1 MEEQKGS
8 GTVREFGT
16 RLTFA
21 VSALAIAMTT
31 FQMISVWFPLTG
43 MQQRSIHFGF
53 VITLI
58 FLTVPFRAKGARG
71 SIPVYDWL
79 FALAG
84 IFVAGYIF
92 WEHELLASERMGWPN
107 GMDLLV
113 GTLII
118 ILVFEGT
125 RRMSGWTLPIIAGI
139 FLAYD
144 FFGEYI
150 PGAAGHGGQDFSRIV
165 GTISLFSEGIFG
177 MPLGVISTFV
187 VMFIVFGAFLL
198 ESGTGQFFIDLAFAF
213 FGRIRGG
220 PAKVAVVASG
230 LFGTIS
236 GSVIANIVGTGTFT
250 IPLMKRSGYRAIY
263 AASVEAVASSGGQ
276 LMPPVMGASA
286 FLIAEILGIPYI
298 RVCLAALVPAVI
310 YYAAVFIAVDL
321 EAARWGLKGLPAKEL
336 PNIRQLLKEK
346 GHLSLPVL
354 VLIYFLAFAWVSP
367 QRAAFWAIVSTVGVS
382 YLRKSTRMSPKSIL
396 IAMEKGARGILEIAV
411 VCAIAGVVIG
421 SFTLT
426 GLGLKLSTILID
438 IAGGNLALLLAL
450 SMGASLILGM
460 GLPTVACYLILAV
473 LVAPA
478 MIKMGVLPLAAHL
491 FVFYFGIIAAI
502 TPPVALG
509 AYVAAGIAG
518 SPPFRTGWVSCRL
531 ALVAFILPYMFVFEP
546 NLILRGEISTAGAIQ
561 ACITG
566 MIGSAAL
573 ASALQGY
580 ILRPL
585 RMVFRLMLGAAAFCL
600 IKPGTM
606 TDIFGG
612 MLVAVVLMVEFAAW
626 RRVARPPQRQP
637 VPTQP

>member
-1 MEEQKGS
+1 
-8 GTVREFGT
+8 
-16 RLTFA
+16 
-21 VSALAIAMTT
+21 
-31 FQMISVWFPLTG
+31 
-43 MQQRSIHFGF
+43 
-53 VITLI
+53 
-58 FLTVPFRAKGARG
+58 
-71 SIPVYDWL
+71 
-79 FALAG
+79 
-84 IFVAGYIF
+84 
-92 WEHELLASERMGWPN
+92 
-107 GMDLLV
+107 MDLLV

-118 ILVFEGT
+118 LLVFEGT

-139 FLAYD
+139 FLLYD

-187 VMFIVFGAFLL
+187 VMFIIFGAFLL

-250 IPLMKRSGYRAIY
+250 IPLMKRSGYRPIY

-286 FLIAEILGIPYI
+286 FIIAEILGIPYI
-298 RVCLAALVPAVI
+298 KVCLAALVPAII
-310 YYAAVFIAVDL
+310 YYVAVFIAVDL

-346 GHLSLPVL
+346 GHLSVPIL

-382 YLRKSTRMSPKSIL
+382 YLRKSTRMSLKSIL
-396 IAMEKGARGILEIAV
+396 GAMEKGARGILEIAV

-438 IAGGNLALLLAL
+438 IAGGNLILLLFL
-450 SMGASLILGM
+450 SMVASLILGM

-531 ALVAFILPYMFVFEP
+531 ALVAFILPYMFVYEP
-546 NLILRGEISTAGAIQ
+546 NLILRGEISPAGAIQ

-566 MIGSAAL
+566 IIGSAAL

-580 ILRPL
+580 VFRPL

-600 IKPGTM
+600 IKPGTI
-606 TDIFGG
+606 TDIVGG
-612 MLVAVVLMVEFAAW
+612 LLVAFILIVEFTAW
-626 RRVARPPQRQP
+626 RRVGQRPP